1 LNKQSFTQ
9 LLTNKTHITQEDSDE
24 IEDVMKSYPFFQ
36 SAYLL
41 IAKAHSEKGS
51 MFTNQKVRKS
61 SLFVSSRT
69 KLKHILSQEFEIDAE
84 SETTN
89 FTESSVSNKIE
100 SNFTENVTELNL
112 PQPAFENKETV
123 VIQKPKINNDVI
135 IDEIERTLNEI
146 KANKIY
152 KEEKKKFNESHHI
165 VTENE
170 GEVVNLHPVFPS
182 QQVLNEDKKPSNTS
196 LTSSSSTFE
205 KNTVS
210 EDKVSTKLTQ
220 PKLTNKEAI
229 LSEIEQSLNEIKSNK
244 IYLEEKE
251 KYRLAHQK
259 QHQNKTV
266 DNQTPAVDEI
276 VSNDKLNAE
285 SSDPVNKYYVHTP
298 EFGNETKEAKE
309 SAIDEY
315 LSYRSTG
322 FVPKP
327 KLDEQLNIIQK
338 FIEIEPSIS
347 RSMDVE
353 DAEFKVDLSEE
364 STVENNFMV
373 SENYANILIKQGKKE
388 KAKKILQQLIQKFP
402 EKSTHYSE
410 RINELEK

>member
-69 KLKHILSQEFEIDAE
+69 KLKHILSQEFEIDAK
-84 SETTN
+84 SEPTH

-100 SNFTENVTELNL
+100 NNFTENVTEPNL
-112 PQPAFENKETV
+112 PQTEFENEETV
-123 VIQKPKINNDVI
+123 VIQKPKINNDVV
-135 IDEIERTLNEI
+135 IDEIEQTLNEI

-165 VTENE
+165 VTEDE
-170 GEVVNLHPVFPS
+170 GEVINLHPVFPS
-182 QQVLNEDKKPSNTS
+182 QQVSNDDKKTSNIS
-196 LTSSSSTFE
+196 LTSSNSTFE
-205 KNTVS
+205 RNIAS
-210 EDKVSTKLTQ
+210 EDEISAKLTQ
-220 PKLTNKEAI
+220 PKLTNNETI

-259 QHQNKTV
+259 QHQNITL
-266 DNQTPAVDEI
+266 DNPTPVVDEI
-276 VSNDKLNAE
+276 VSNDKLNVE
-285 SSDPVNKYYVHTP
+285 SSDTVNKYYVHTP

-309 SAIDEY
+309 SALDEY

-327 KLDEQLNIIQK
+327 KLDEQIHIIQK
-338 FIEIEPSIS
+338 FIEVEPSIS
-347 RSMDVE
+347 RSIEVADTE
-353 DAEFKVDLSEE
+353 YKVDLSEE

-373 SENYANILIKQGKKE
+373 SENYANILIRQGKKE
-388 KAKKILQQLIQKFP
+388 KAKIIFQQLIQKFP
-402 EKSTHYSE
+402 EKLSHYTE
-410 RINELEK
+410 RINSLDI